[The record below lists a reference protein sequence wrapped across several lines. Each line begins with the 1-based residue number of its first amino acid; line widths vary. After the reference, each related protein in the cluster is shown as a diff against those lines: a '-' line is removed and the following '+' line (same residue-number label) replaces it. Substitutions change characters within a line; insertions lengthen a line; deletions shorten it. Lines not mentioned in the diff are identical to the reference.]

1 MNVANSPHFRPF
13 KVIGIG
19 ATFSPN
25 LTANLSEAA
34 RLSLFFDAKL
44 VVIHVG
50 EASPDK
56 RQQFEAI
63 LSPFVAQGLC
73 FECIFMPGKPV
84 AVILHTT
91 EALKIDLL
99 IIGALQRENVLNY
112 YLGSIARK
120 VSRSVKCHILLLIK
134 PSIKR
139 VACNHIVVNGL
150 ENPKTEQSIHIACY
164 VGAQLGASKMTIVEE
179 IRHQEIH
186 VNVKDD
192 TSLRRATIVR
202 EKLRRRE
209 DSRVQ
214 NIVNAIPKTMKSQ
227 MSINTQSIFGKRG
240 YSIGHYAEMAR
251 ADLLVMNAHSKTRF
265 WDRLF
270 PHDIEHILTEL
281 PTDVLILQ

>member
-1 MNVANSPHFRPF
+1 MNVAINPNFMPF

-50 EASPDK
+50 EASTDK
-56 RQQFEAI
+56 RQQFETI

-84 AVILHTT
+84 EVILHTT

-99 IIGALQRENVLNY
+99 IVGALQRENVLNY

-120 VSRSVKCHILLLIK
+120 VSRKVKCHILLLIK

-164 VGAQLGASKMTIVEE
+164 VGTQLGANKMTIVEE

-186 VNVKDD
+186 VSVNDD
-192 TSLRRATIVR
+192 TSLRRATIAR

-214 NIVNAIPKTMKSQ
+214 NIVNAIPETMKSQ

>member
-1 MNVANSPHFRPF
+1 MNLANSPHSKPF
-13 KVIGIG
+13 QVIGIG

-34 RLSLFFDAKL
+34 RLSRMFKAKL

-50 EASPDK
+50 EASPKK
-56 RQQFEAI
+56 RQQFDTI
-63 LSPFVAQGLC
+63 LSSFVEEGL
-73 FECIFMPGKPV
+73 EVDYIFMPGKPV
-84 AVILHTT
+84 DVILHAT

-112 YLGSIARK
+112 YIGSIARK
-120 VSRSVKCHILLLIK
+120 ISRSVKCHILLLIK
-134 PSIKR
+134 PSVER

-150 ENPKTEQSIHIACY
+150 EHPKTEQSIHIACY
-164 VGAQLGASKMTIVEE
+164 IGEQLGASKMTIVEE

-186 VNVKDD
+186 VNVNDD
-192 TSLRRATIVR
+192 ISLRRATIAR

-214 NIVNAIPKTMKSQ
+214 NILDSIPEALVASL
-227 MSINTQSIFGKRG
+227 SISTQSIFGKRG

-251 ADLLVMNAHSKTRF
+251 ADLLVMNAHPKTRL